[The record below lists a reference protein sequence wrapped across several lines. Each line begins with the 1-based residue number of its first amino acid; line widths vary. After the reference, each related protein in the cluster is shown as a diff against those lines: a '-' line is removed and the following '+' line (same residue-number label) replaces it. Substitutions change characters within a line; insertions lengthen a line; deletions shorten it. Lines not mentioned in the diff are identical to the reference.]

1 MSISKEGRVKY
12 WCAKGLLTLAAL
24 AKMFVLPVKKG
35 RG

>member
-1 MSISKEGRVKY
+1 MTRLKY
-12 WCAKGLLTLAAL
+12 WCAKGLWTLAAL